1 MLTSLFL
8 FSISFPW
15 LSRFYGR
22 LVRIERPRWLVRRVI
37 ALFMRHYAITMDDY
51 RGTPDDYRS
60 LGAFFIRPLDPA
72 KRTIPTD
79 AAHFL
84 APADSVLTVCETVH
98 ADAATQVKGRQ
109 YRITELVGEP
119 LDLAAGW
126 RVAVLYLSPHDY
138 HRYHLSMGGTLVAAR
153 RDGARLYPVNRLS
166 VNNIDNLFVRNERVT
181 LKFNTN
187 GRDWYYIAVGAT
199 FVGSIE
205 TAAGDIP
212 TAGQWYPRNKELSQS
227 AEVGLF
233 NMGSTIIVV
242 VPAMLAGEPLAALGA
257 KVKTGDKLWRVA

>member
-1 MLTSLFL
+1 MLTRLFL
-8 FSISFPW
+8 RSISFPC
-15 LSRFYGR
+15 LSRLYGR
-22 LVRIERPRWLVRRVI
+22 IARIERPRWFVQRVI
-37 ALFMRHYAITMDDY
+37 ALFMRQYHITMDDY

-60 LGAFFIRPLDPA
+60 LGQFFSRPLDPE

-79 AAHFL
+79 PAHFL

-109 YRITELVGEP
+109 YRITDLVGES

-138 HRYHLSMGGTLVAAR
+138 HRYHLSMGGTLVAVR
-153 RDGARLYPVNRLS
+153 RDGARLYPVNARS
-166 VNNIDNLFVRNERVT
+166 VNNIDDLFVRNERVT
-181 LKFNTN
+181 LKFNTS

-199 FVGSIE
+199 FVGSI
-205 TAAGDIP
+205 TTVAGDIP
-212 TAGQWYPRNKELSQS
+212 RAGEWHPVSKNLPQS
-227 AEVGLF
+227 AEVGRF
-233 NMGSTIIVV
+233 DMGSTIVVV
-242 VPAMLAGEPLAALGA
+242 VPAALTGESLVAEGT